1 MQNYK
6 YARVFNGFMTKKS
19 QTLSKKLKKGIRSS
33 QTSQNTKFDFFTN
46 IRRGC
51 HNIPTRLQFMIPSP
65 TFSIKIHIDSLL
77 VLTVTQKSFSI
88 RFIQIYIENAL

>member
-6 YARVFNGFMTKKS
+6 YARVFNGFMTKK
-19 QTLSKKLKKGIRSS
+19 LKHS

-51 HNIPTRLQFMIPSP
+51 HNNPTRLQFMIPSP